1 MTRNRF
7 LILKFVAESSGQSA
21 SQAPMPQNQ
30 YESIRF
36 LTSAGALDSLMEFDG
51 MFSLALGKAPER
63 CRFFA

>member
-1 MTRNRF
+1 
-7 LILKFVAESSGQSA
+7 
-21 SQAPMPQNQ
+21 MPQNQ